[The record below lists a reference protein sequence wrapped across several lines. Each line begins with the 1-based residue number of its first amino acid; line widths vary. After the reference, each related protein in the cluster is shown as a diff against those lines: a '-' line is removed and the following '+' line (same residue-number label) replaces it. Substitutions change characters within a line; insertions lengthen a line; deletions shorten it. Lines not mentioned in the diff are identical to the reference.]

1 MIFFVNGDCNFV
13 VILVVEVCVDYGDV
27 CVLHVCFDLFIV
39 YGVGFVL
46 ISVVYIYISEI
57 KINHKTTK
65 PIVIGEPEWCLMIKG
80 TENNKFSHKHNIVH
94 FIWCV
99 LVVGDSHVV
108 IWCVLWLCLLI
119 LMFVQLHL
127 IGCQAITG

>member
-46 ISVVYIYISEI
+46 IYVVYVSEI
-57 KINHKTTK
+57 EINHKTYCNWRTRM
-65 PIVIGEPEWCLMIKG
+65 VF
-80 TENNKFSHKHNIVH
+80 N
-94 FIWCV
+94 
-99 LVVGDSHVV
+99 D
-108 IWCVLWLCLLI
+108 
-119 LMFVQLHL
+119 
-127 IGCQAITG
+127 